1 MTTFLLEPLQ
11 HAFMVRALLISATV
25 GGVCGLLSCYMTL
38 KGWAL
43 MGDAVSHSVLPGV
56 ILAYAIG
63 LPFSVG
69 AFVFGVGSVATIGF
83 VKQKS
88 RIKEDTVIGLVFT
101 GFFALGLVL
110 VSKTRS
116 NIDLTHILFGN
127 VLGISIADIQQTVL
141 ISVLVTAV
149 LLLFRRDLLLFCFDP
164 THARSIGINTGI
176 LHYLLLS
183 VLSLAAVAGLQTVG
197 IILVVAMLVTPG
209 ATAYLLTDRFDRMSW
224 LAIGSSILS
233 SLLGVYTSYWTD
245 SSTAGCIVLVQ
256 TGLFVIA
263 FLFAPKHGILRHRF
277 ASSLPISTLPNR

>member
-25 GGVCGLLSCYMTL
+25 GAVCGLLSCYMTL

-69 AFVFGVGSVATIGF
+69 AFVFGVGSVAMIGF

-141 ISVLVTAV
+141 ISALVTAV

-164 THARSIGINTGI
+164 THARSIGINTGV

-245 SSTAGCIVLVQ
+245 SSPAGCIVLVQ
-256 TGLFVIA
+256 TGLFVMA

-277 ASSLPISTLPNR
+277 ASSMPISRLPNP

>member
-1 MTTFLLEPLQ
+1 MINFLFEPLQ

-56 ILAYAIG
+56 ILAYILG

-116 NIDLTHILFGN
+116 NIDLSNILFGN
-127 VLGISIADIQQTVL
+127 VLGISIADIQQTLL
-141 ISVLVTAV
+141 ISALVTGV

-164 THARSIGINTGI
+164 THARSIGINTGV

-209 ATAYLLTDRFDRMSW
+209 ATAYLLTDRFDRMTW
-224 LAIGSSILS
+224 LAICSSILS
-233 SLLGVYTSYWTD
+233 SIVGVYTSYWTD

-256 TGLFVIA
+256 TGLFVVA
-263 FLFAPKHGILRHRF
+263 FLFAPKYGILRQQF
-277 ASSLPISTLPNR
+277 NSSLPISMLPK

>member
-1 MTTFLLEPLQ
+1 MITFLLEPLQ

-141 ISVLVTAV
+141 ISALVTAV

-164 THARSIGINTGI
+164 THARSIGINTGF

-277 ASSLPISTLPNR
+277 ASSLPISTLTKR

>member
-1 MTTFLLEPLQ
+1 MINFLFEPLQ

-56 ILAYAIG
+56 ILAYILG

-116 NIDLTHILFGN
+116 NIDLGNILFGN
-127 VLGISIADIQQTVL
+127 VLGISSADIQQTLL
-141 ISVLVTAV
+141 ISAVVTGV

-164 THARSIGINTGI
+164 THARSIGINTGV

-209 ATAYLLTDRFDRMSW
+209 ATAYLLTDRFDRMTW
-224 LAIGSSILS
+224 LAICSSILS
-233 SLLGVYTSYWTD
+233 SIVGVYTSYWTD

-256 TGLFVIA
+256 TGLFVVA
-263 FLFAPKHGILRHRF
+263 FLFAPKYGILRQRF
-277 ASSLPISTLPNR
+277 NSSLPISMLPK

>member
-1 MTTFLLEPLQ
+1 
-11 HAFMVRALLISATV
+11 MVRALLISATV

-127 VLGISIADIQQTVL
+127 VLGISLADIQQTVL
-141 ISVLVTAV
+141 ISALVTTV

-164 THARSIGINTGI
+164 THARSIGINTGF

-183 VLSLAAVAGLQTVG
+183 VLSLSAVAGLQTVG

-224 LAIGSSILS
+224 LAIGSSIVS
-233 SLLGVYTSYWTD
+233 SLIGVYTSYWTD

-277 ASSLPISTLPNR
+277 ASSIPISSSLNR

>member
-1 MTTFLLEPLQ
+1 
-11 HAFMVRALLISATV
+11 MVKALLISATV

-127 VLGISIADIQQTVL
+127 VLGISLADIQQTVL
-141 ISVLVTAV
+141 ISALVTTV

-164 THARSIGINTGI
+164 THARSIGINTGF

-183 VLSLAAVAGLQTVG
+183 VLSLSAVAGLQTVG

-224 LAIGSSILS
+224 LAISSSIVS
-233 SLLGVYTSYWTD
+233 SLIGVYTSYWTD

-277 ASSLPISTLPNR
+277 ASSIPISSSLNR

>member
-1 MTTFLLEPLQ
+1 
-11 HAFMVRALLISATV
+11 MVRALLISATV

-56 ILAYAIG
+56 ILAYILG

-116 NIDLTHILFGN
+116 NIDLGNILFGN
-127 VLGISIADIQQTVL
+127 VLGISSADIQQTLL
-141 ISVLVTAV
+141 ISAVVTGV

-164 THARSIGINTGI
+164 THARSIGINTGV

-209 ATAYLLTDRFDRMSW
+209 ATAYLLTDRFDRMTW
-224 LAIGSSILS
+224 LAICSSILS
-233 SLLGVYTSYWTD
+233 SIVGVYTSYWTD

-256 TGLFVIA
+256 TGLFVVA
-263 FLFAPKHGILRHRF
+263 FLFAPKYGIFRYKVS
-277 ASSLPISTLPNR
+277 ALPKR